1 MMDIGNLFK
10 NHVSLNGEEMDKRE
24 NFLIKS
30 FILVFCLSFS
40 SSIVLSILFNFFI
53 GLFAEILQIFHLYC
67 HFITLFGKNDRFFPS

>member
-30 FILVFCLSFS
+30 FMCFVYLL
-40 SSIVLSILFNFFI
+40 LFLWF
-53 GLFAEILQIFHLYC
+53 
-67 HFITLFGKNDRFFPS
+67 